1 MLTFVGPEVLSWM
14 ILDDVGESKV
24 GEIEKG

>member
-1 MLTFVGPEVLSWM
+1 MLTFVGPEVLAWM

-24 GEIEKG
+24 GEVEKG